1 MHLFQ
6 FIKVEGRLEEVRQVG
21 MKGPWEETYRKLERL
36 LAIRKN
42 SGRQVIL

>member
-6 FIKVEGRLEEVRQVG
+6 FIKVEGRLEEVRQIG
-21 MKGPWEETYRKLERL
+21 MKGLWEGTYRKLERL
-36 LAIRKN
+36 LAIRKD